1 MSSVRTRAPAAV
13 ASPRPDPHAML
24 TAPMR
29 ACLLLMALAA
39 CSKSES
45 ASKQLDPTVIEVV
58 DNARLRTDTVG
69 LLHEV
74 NDRQPELSVEDRRF
88 ASEATF
94 VLVDAKN
101 PTPDGAYV
109 TLAGDLLGDG
119 GAKVGTLKAQSLWI
133 PSGET
138 RTFALVDS
146 ERVPRPATTSAKIV
160 VTGALV
166 THDPP
171 RMRITDEHTFVDK
184 YTLDG
189 KPVSRIVAQA
199 NLVNDANRIGKA
211 IVIASFHGADGRP
224 ITRPFQTIE
233 IDKNSSQVVQFVGPP
248 GSTTGTI
255 YVGDIVY

>member
-1 MSSVRTRAPAAV
+1 MRPRVVAA
-13 ASPRPDPHAML
+13 L
-24 TAPMR
+24 IG
-29 ACLLLMALAA
+29 LFLFALAA
-39 CSKSES
+39 CSRSES
-45 ASKQLDPTVIEVV
+45 ASKQLDPKVIEVI

-69 LLHEV
+69 LRHLIDYTNLREPRV
-74 NDRQPELSVEDRRF
+74 VEDRKF

-119 GAKVGTLKAQSLWI
+119 GVKVGTLKAQSLWI
-133 PSGET
+133 PAGEV
-138 RTFALVDS
+138 RTFALVDAA
-146 ERVPRPATTSAKIV
+146 RIPRPETTSAKIV

-171 RMRITDEHTFVDK
+171 RMRIVEQHAFVDK
-184 YTLDG
+184 YTEND
-189 KPVSRIVAQA
+189 KPVSRIVVQA
-199 NLVNDANRIGKA
+199 NLVNDAPRMGKA

-224 ITRPFQTIE
+224 ITRPFQTYE
-233 IDKNSSQVVQFVGPP
+233 IDKSATMTVQFVGPA

-255 YVGDIVY
+255 FVGDIVY

>member
-1 MSSVRTRAPAAV
+1 
-13 ASPRPDPHAML
+13 
-24 TAPMR
+24 MR
-29 ACLLLMALAA
+29 ACLLLLALAA

-45 ASKQLDPTVIEVV
+45 ASKQLDVNAIEVI

-69 LLHEV
+69 EA
-74 NDRQPELSVEDRRF
+74 QF
-88 ASEATF
+88 ASMSTF

-109 TLAGDLLGDG
+109 TLAGELLGDG
-119 GAKVGTLKAQSLWI
+119 GKAVGTLKPQSLWV
-133 PSGET
+133 PAGES
-138 RTFALVDS
+138 RTFALVDT

-171 RMRITDEHTFVDK
+171 RVRITDQHAFVDK
-184 YTLDG
+184 YTEHD
-189 KPVSRIVAQA
+189 KPVSRIVVQA
-199 NLVNDANRIGKA
+199 NVVNDAPRIGRA

-224 ITRPFQTIE
+224 MTRPFQSLE
-233 IDKNSSQVVQFVGPP
+233 LDKSQTKPIQFVGPP

-255 YVGDIVY
+255 YVGDTIY